1 MLSNDGKKMLI
12 ENLGAFFP
20 ISLIII
26 ILLFAIKNKVDIFD
40 SFRQGAIEGV
50 ECVISILPAIV
61 ALITGVT
68 MFKSSGAMEII
79 DNLLRP
85 IVRLTKLPVECVPL
99 VIMKPISG
107 SGSNAILNSIL
118 ISNGPDS
125 YVGNL
130 ASIISGSSEA
140 IFYIVS
146 TYCGASKIK
155 NTKNIIILSL
165 IAFACSIICSIAISY

>member
-1 MLSNDGKKMLI
+1 MLT
-12 ENLGAFFP
+12 ENLGSIFP
-20 ISLIII
+20 ILLIVI
-26 ILLFAIKNKVDIFD
+26 ILSFAIKNKVDIFD

-50 ECVISILPAIV
+50 ECVVSILPAMV

-79 DNLLRP
+79 EHFLKP
-85 IVRLTKLPVECVPL
+85 IVSLTKFPVECIPL
-99 VIMKPISG
+99 VVMKPISG

-125 YVGNL
+125 YIGNL

-155 NTKNIIILSL
+155 NTKNVIILSL
-165 IAFACSIICSIAISY
+165 IAFICSIFCSIVVC